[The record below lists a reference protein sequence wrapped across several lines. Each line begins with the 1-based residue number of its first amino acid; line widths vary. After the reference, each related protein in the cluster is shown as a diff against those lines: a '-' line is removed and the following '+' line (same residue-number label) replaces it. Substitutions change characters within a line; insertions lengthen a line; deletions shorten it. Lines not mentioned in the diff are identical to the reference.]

1 MKIKTLPGNIR
12 DVLHIHADPPARNF
26 LTCDNGFEVAVQITI
41 YLQFGKICDLGRKRL
56 FFRTFHRAI
65 HGILIPV
72 TSYPG
77 LFDFWR
83 TRVRAD
89 QSRAV
94 KNRMRNIVNSSRYK
108 QLWILILKDS
118 VL

>member
-12 DVLHIHADPPARNF
+12 DVLHIHADPPARYF
-26 LTCDNGFEVAVQITI
+26 LTCDNGFEVAVQITV
-41 YLQFGKICDLGRKRL
+41 YLQRTRL

-94 KNRMRNIVNSSRYK
+94 KNRMRNIVNSSLYK